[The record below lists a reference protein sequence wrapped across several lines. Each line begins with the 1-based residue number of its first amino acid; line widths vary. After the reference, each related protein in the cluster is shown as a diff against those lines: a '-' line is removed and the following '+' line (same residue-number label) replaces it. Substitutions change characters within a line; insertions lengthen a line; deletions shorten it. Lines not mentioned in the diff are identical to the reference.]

1 MNDAVERGIS
11 HGVPRDGRPGP
22 EQRRSRRETLSHLPQ
37 PGRSQA
43 VRIPTDFEFPGN
55 RVLIHKDGKQLVIEP
70 EPRRGL
76 LDVLRSLPALGP
88 KDALPDDRDAP
99 LLAYKPVAL

>member
-1 MNDAVERGIS
+1 MLSSVAHPTAYPAMADRAPNSDVRAAKLFRND
-11 HGVPRDGRPGP
+11 
-22 EQRRSRRETLSHLPQ
+22 
-37 PGRSQA
+37 RSQA
-43 VRIPTDFEFPGN
+43 VRIPADFEFPGN
-55 RVLIHKDGKQLVIEP
+55 RVLIHKDGKRLVIEP

-88 KDALPDDRDAP
+88 EDAFPDDRNAP

>member
-37 PGRSQA
+37 PGGPHPGR
-43 VRIPTDFEFPGN
+43 FEFPGN
-55 RVLIHKDGKQLVIEP
+55 RVLIHKDGKRLVIEP

-88 KDALPDDRDAP
+88 EDAFPDDRDAP